1 MPSGASA
8 PCPADHPRMIAWN
21 AYQQS
26 EDFKNTLHWAKQ
38 NIVIT
43 TAETAPEANRV
54 NPEEGRDRRAKGSLW
69 AAFMAGFAAAT
80 ERAASLHESINPAS
94 DDERH
99 NKVPGAGAM
108 GAVIEYRDTIRATK

>member
-1 MPSGASA
+1 MSASQK
-8 PCPADHPRMIAWN
+8 CPDDHPLMIAWK
-21 AYQQS
+21 AHQQTD
-26 EDFKNTLHWAKQ
+26 EFKNTLHWTKQ

-43 TAETAPEANRV
+43 TAETEPEANRV
-54 NPEEGRDRRAKGSLW
+54 NPEEQRHQRAMGSLW
-69 AAFMAGFAAAT
+69 AAFMAGFNAGT

-108 GAVIEYRDTIRATK
+108 GAVIEYRDTIRVSR